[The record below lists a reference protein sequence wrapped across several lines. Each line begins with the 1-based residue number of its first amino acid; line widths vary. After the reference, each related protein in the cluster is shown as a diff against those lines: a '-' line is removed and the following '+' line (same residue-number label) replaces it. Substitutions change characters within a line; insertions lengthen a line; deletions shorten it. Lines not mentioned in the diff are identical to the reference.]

1 MTERSGCCTYRRQK
15 NPTTMPLRSGRH
27 WGLIMSTSRRT
38 VEHAATQVRPPTHRR
53 AADGQDIVDQR
64 LDRHGEQAEI
74 EQRSVEQD
82 DRATRERI
90 HEPTTRFWASPSARI
105 GAILALL
112 AGTITLASRIW
123 PIAAFQS
130 HGDLRFP
137 WMIGTM
143 AIGLAYLGGFL
154 LADRY
159 WKTARVVLIVAAV
172 VHVLVGF
179 MSGAA
184 IQGEAGESSGVH
196 MLFDLGPAVLAF
208 LAAFL
213 IGPGRRHQP
222 ITNDAM

>member
-1 MTERSGCCTYRRQK
+1 MAA
-15 NPTTMPLRSGRH
+15 
-27 WGLIMSTSRRT
+27 SRRT
-38 VEHAATQVRPPTHRR
+38 VEHAARQASQPQTRF

-64 LDRHGEQAEI
+64 LDHAGEQAEI
-74 EQRSVEQD
+74 KQRAAEQNEIATW
-82 DRATRERI
+82 DRA
-90 HEPTTRFWASPSARI
+90 HDPTTRFWASPSARV
-105 GAILALL
+105 GAILALV
-112 AGTITLASRIW
+112 AGTLTIASRIW

-159 WKTARVVLIVAAV
+159 WKSARVLLIVAGV
-172 VHVLVGF
+172 THILVGF

-184 IQGEAGESSGVH
+184 LQNEAGAASGVH
-196 MLFDLGPAVLAF
+196 ILFDLGPAVLAF

-213 IGPGRRHQP
+213 IAPAHGYQP
-222 ITNDAM
+222 VPDDTR